1 MQSPR
6 SELLRTSAACSS
18 TVIGYV
24 LCAIAGCWGQTSD
37 QDGTPVLSGTHVGNS
52 VGGMQDGRS
61 REASEEPR
69 GGTPEESGKMSHEG
83 RGTGRRERQ
92 AAASTTLRSCED

>member
-37 QDGTPVLSGTHVGNS
+37 QDGTPVLSGTHIGNS

-61 REASEEPR
+61 REASEELEEGHLRSQGRCPMK
-69 GGTPEESGKMSHEG
+69 GGVQDEESV
-83 RGTGRRERQ
+83 RQ
-92 AAASTTLRSCED
+92 LPLLH